1 MFIEDG
7 KRRFVDIT
15 DSVPVKLGSASLYSS
30 ILQSFS
36 LLDD

>member
-15 DSVPVKLGSASLYSS
+15 DSVPVKLGCKPIFLDFTV
-30 ILQSFS
+30 ILVAR
-36 LLDD
+36 